1 LSKSLKLRQCDST
14 LLMKKLI
21 LTFFIAFATSFLYAQ
36 ENVDEALA
44 YQYYQQADYEKAAV
58 LFEKIFNKT
67 KNDGYF
73 DLYFNSLIKIKKYA
87 EAEVTLKKLIRQY
100 PDKTSYAIA
109 LGRVYQENGKTAE
122 ANKIYQEAISNTP
135 KDENKFRELANNF
148 YRFEAYEMA
157 ITAFQQGRKVF
168 SDEQM
173 FTYELLSIYRFKK
186 DKVNLIQEYINALP
200 GTPQLLLQAQNVLGS
215 VFEDNRD
222 YQMLQTALLKK
233 IQKDPQT
240 EIYTDLLIWQFI
252 QQQDYEMALRQL
264 IAQDKRTKG
273 DGSNLY
279 NTANTFLA
287 NRAYTTAIKA
297 YEYIV
302 AKGAENE
309 LYLPA
314 KIELV
319 NAKYELVISGKYDMP
334 SIQALANDY
343 QVILAQFGKNG
354 QGFTALRK
362 LAYLQAYYIK
372 DLKKAEATLED
383 GLKVQGVGALDIAQ
397 LKMDLGDIYILT
409 KQPWEAILVYEQ
421 VSKQF
426 ENQSIGN
433 EAKYRSARLSF
444 YQGNFDFAKSQAD
457 VLKASTT
464 QLIANDALNLSLL
477 ISDNLQNKNDS
488 LALQMYADA
497 EMLQF
502 MNNTAQALA
511 KLDSITV
518 AYPSNS
524 LTDDILMA
532 KAKIYVKTAD
542 LTQAV
547 STLKS
552 LIDTQGESIWIDD
565 ALFTLADLYE
575 KQLNNP
581 EEAKKLYQRLMNEYP
596 GSMFNAEARK
606 RFRNIRGDG
615 VGT

>member
-1 LSKSLKLRQCDST
+1 
-14 LLMKKLI
+14 MLI
-21 LTFFIAFATSFLYAQ
+21 FFIAFASSFLHAQ
-36 ENVDEALA
+36 DNVDEALA

-58 LFEKIFNKT
+58 LFEKLFNKSR
-67 KNDGYF
+67 NDSYF
-73 DLYFNSLIKIKKYA
+73 DLYFSSLVKIKKYD
-87 EAEVTLKKLIRQY
+87 EAETILKKLIRQA
-100 PDKTSYAIA
+100 PDKTQYKVA
-109 LGRVYQENGKTAE
+109 LGRVYQENGKSAE
-122 ANKIYQEAISNTP
+122 ANKIYQEAIHNTP
-135 KDENKFRELANNF
+135 KDENKFRDLANSF
-148 YRFEAYEMA
+148 YRFEAYDMA
-157 ITAFQQGRKVF
+157 VVAFLQGRKVLGDDQLF
-168 SDEQM
+168 I
-173 FTYELLSIYRFKK
+173 YELLSIYRFKK

-200 GTPQLLLQAQNVLGS
+200 GTPQLLPQAQNVFAS
-215 VFEDNRD
+215 VFEDNKD
-222 YQMLQTALLKK
+222 YELLQSALLKK

-273 DGSNLY
+273 DGSNLF
-279 NTANTFLA
+279 NTANTFMA
-287 NRAYTTAIKA
+287 NRAYATAVKA

-302 AKGAENE
+302 AKGQGND

-319 NAKYELVISGKYDMP
+319 NARYESVIAGKYDQA
-334 SIQALANDY
+334 SVQALADNY
-343 QVILAQFGKNG
+343 QEILTQFGKNG

-421 VSKQF
+421 VAKQF
-426 ENQSIGN
+426 ENQPIGN

-457 VLKASTT
+457 VLKASTS

-477 ISDNLQNKNDS
+477 ISDNLQSQNDS
-488 LALQMYADA
+488 LALKMYADA

-502 MNNTAQALA
+502 MNNNDQALA
-511 KLDSITV
+511 KLDSIAL
-518 AYPSNS
+518 AYPNNS
-524 LTDDILMA
+524 LLDDVLMA
-532 KAKIYVKTAD
+532 KAKIYIKTND
-542 LTQAV
+542 LTNAV
-547 STLKS
+547 TTLKT
-552 LIDTQGESIWIDD
+552 LIDTESNSIWIDD

-575 KQLNNP
+575 KRLYNV
-581 EEAKKLYQRLMNEYP
+581 EEAKKLFQRLMTEYP
-596 GSMFNAEARK
+596 GSMYNAEARK
-606 RFRNIRGDG
+606 RFRNIRGDN